1 MNPELL
7 GFGSLALVLL
17 LIAIR
22 MPIGVALGLV
32 AFLGFCILRNV
43 MVAFAIMQNTPF
55 EVAANWGLSAIPMF
69 ILMGA
74 IAHHTGISEALF
86 RAARLWFGFMPG
98 GLAVATNLASAG
110 FAAASGS
117 SVATAATMGRL
128 AIPEMLKAGYSP
140 SLATGVVAASGT
152 LGALI
157 PPSIMFVIY
166 GVFAEVSITKLL
178 IAGVIPGLLTAF
190 VYTVMIVGRCLV
202 TPEIAPRIRMDLD
215 RAELWRQ
222 RWRSLVPVWPLLVLI
237 LGIIGGLYGGIV
249 TPTEAGGAGAF
260 LAGLIGASQGR
271 LTFSVIRDS
280 VLEAVKT
287 TAQLF
292 FVAYGAVMFT
302 KFLALAGVPGM
313 MGAMVGDWAVDPVLL
328 LLAISIIYL
337 ILGMFLDPLG
347 VLLLSLPIV
356 QPMFATLGLDPIWLG
371 VIVVKYIEIGLLTP
385 PVGFNAYV
393 VKNVVG
399 DSIPLETIFKG
410 IGWFLACEVII
421 MGLILSFPQIS
432 LWLPN
437 AMN

>member
-1 MNPELL
+1 MSGPEL
-7 GFGSLALVLL
+7 GFASLALVLI
-17 LIAIR
+17 LIAVR
-22 MPIGVALGLV
+22 VPIGVALGVAAFIGFWMQRNIHV
-32 AFLGFCILRNV
+32 AFGV
-43 MVAFAIMQNTPF
+43 VKNTPF

-74 IAHHTGISEALF
+74 VAHHTGISAALF
-86 RAARLWFGFMPG
+86 RAARLWFSALPG

-128 AIPEMLKAGYSP
+128 AIPEMLRNGYERG
-140 SLATGVVAASGT
+140 LATGVVASSGT

-178 IAGVIPGLLTAF
+178 IAGVLPGLLTAAI
-190 VYTVMIVGRCLV
+190 YTAMIVGRCWLQ
-202 TPEIAPRIRMDLD
+202 PHIAPRIAEEMDS
-215 RAELWRQ
+215 AELWRR
-222 RWRSLVPVWPLLVLI
+222 RWRSLGPVWPLLLLI
-237 LGIIGGLYGGIV
+237 LGMIGGLYGGV
-249 TPTEAGGAGAF
+249 FTPTEAGAAGAF
-260 LAGLIGASQGR
+260 LACCIAASQRR
-271 LTFSVIRDS
+271 LNREVLTESVM
-280 VLEAVKT
+280 EAVKT
-287 TAQLF
+287 TATLF

-302 KFLALAGVPGM
+302 KFLALVGIPSV
-313 MGAMVGDWAVDPVLL
+313 MGNMIGDWALSPTLL
-328 LLAISIIYL
+328 VVAVSIIYV

-347 VLLLSLPIV
+347 VLLLTLPIV
-356 QPMFATLGLDPIWLG
+356 QPMFRALGLDQIWLG

-399 DSIPLETIFKG
+399 DAIPLETIFRG

-421 MGLILSFPQIS
+421 MTLLLAFPEIS
-432 LWLPN
+432 LFLPN
-437 AMN
+437 SMN